1 MNMREIDDFIWSSK
15 FLSLHLA
22 DIMYIGTRTKG
33 DIKQLFNNITMK
45 RFFTNVKAVVATV
58 LMTAVVSSSMV
69 SCQYDDGPLWEEIN
83 NMKQEIADLRQQL
96 ENELNAIKDMVNGL
110 VTITDVKQQQDGSKQ
125 IILSDGTKIN
135 VYPKGDTVPTGLMTT
150 TVVDGVLCWAQFDGL
165 GNAQPIYVNGKVVP
179 VADATPMTQV
189 TDGIIEVSFDNGA
202 TWIQTGYTESVAD
215 SIIKDVKVIYSD
227 WRTDEDGNKVALY
240 CLITLADGTEV
251 KVGMQNG
258 RIILPYDSI
267 FAAYGETL
275 PFTLDAEDAAD
286 FLVTTPKGWECE
298 VNHNAKGGTMT
309 LYFVAPTLEAIES
322 GAAVSDGVVKFM
334 VTFNNG
340 SSAIASIKVSTNPAK
355 VYFSLKGVHVE
366 AGYGANFIICGLTTA
381 SGYDV
386 SKCVNYC
393 NTVIS
398 GGTSTNAHQLSFME
412 ETSAYIAFTTLRSST
427 MKVGDEYTFWYTVP
441 RTNEEGDLYVSETE
455 FFTENYTHS
464 SVNFQ
469 VNTASF
475 FDVDVKFTVKSSANY
490 MLGYAKADEFDA
502 EYIANYYTEHPDYLA
517 ATHQNMEYTG
527 SFVELFTNGAA
538 LEYGTEYVAY
548 FLAENSKHVYL
559 TENVISWNFSTK
571 DYTRDGTMEVNVV
584 GEPTVAYNYIE
595 MTLNTAEDPIMM
607 FYNAMPSYMASAY
620 PTDEYVIDMLLEEGT
635 KVKSN
640 EAVVAR
646 YAGVQPGT
654 KLTFFAV
661 AVDAQGK
668 IGKPFK
674 GEYTTK
680 EIAYNSIAL
689 TAELVDYKIDN
700 TLIRLNA
707 EGADHYAY
715 ILCKTSDAA
724 WKEKYGGTAKKAGE
738 YIIMN
743 MDASDVCKTTD
754 SRYTLVDGCIALSG
768 LDMDV
773 EYVAVIMAVDAEGV
787 CSEAASCYFKPI
799 ANIGNV
805 VYRTEAQWAETKP
818 TVSILAVE
826 DNPHLFM
833 SFSWSCL
840 PAPHT
845 KVYTAAI
852 FRSNLIN
859 EELGTN
865 IDTVEKLIAE
875 IMTCCDTG
883 GMSEQGKSFEWQES
897 GIYLREWVEWEDLD
911 GDNYL
916 EEVYHSEERDAPY
929 IFFPYG
935 SKDSTFI
942 YTTWVGEDG
951 NFCEPFAVDPMTGEE
966 VSLW

>member
-1 MNMREIDDFIWSSK
+1 MKKVF
-15 FLSLHLA
+15 
-22 DIMYIGTRTKG
+22 
-33 DIKQLFNNITMK
+33 FNLKSALVMLTAI
-45 RFFTNVKAVVATV
+45 AGVAIF
-58 LMTAVVSSSMV
+58 AQ
-69 SCQYDDGPLWEEIN
+69 SCQYDDEWIHDEFGNIR
-83 NMKQEIADLRQQL
+83 QEIADLREQL

-125 IILSDGTKIN
+125 IVLSDGTKIN
-135 VYPKGDTVPTGLMTT
+135 VYPKGDNVPVGLVTT

-179 VADATPMTQV
+179 VADATPKTQV
-189 TDGIIEVSFDNGA
+189 VDGVIEVSFDGGA
-202 TWIQTGYTESVAD
+202 TWVKTGYDASVAD
-215 SIIKDVKVIYSD
+215 SIIADVEVVYSD
-227 WRTDEDGNKVALY
+227 WRTDEDGNKLALY
-240 CLITLADGTEV
+240 CKVTLADGSV
-251 KVGMQNG
+251 IKVGMQNG
-258 RIILPYDSI
+258 RIILPYDSV

-275 PFTLDAEDAAD
+275 PFALDAEDAAD

-298 VNHNAKGGTMT
+298 VNHSPKNGTMILNFT
-309 LYFVAPTLEAIES
+309 APTLEAIDS
-322 GAAVSDGVVKFM
+322 GAAVNSGVVKLM

-340 SSAIASIKVSTNPAK
+340 ASAIASIKVSTNPAK
-355 VYFSLKGVHVE
+355 VYFTLEGVHVE
-366 AGYGANFIICGLTTA
+366 VGYGANYVLCGIIPA
-381 SGYDV
+381 SDYKMSSVLGWCN
-386 SKCVNYC
+386 STLEG
-393 NTVIS
+393 NTVS
-398 GGTSTNAHQLSFME
+398 YVQQLSFME
-412 ETSAYIAFTTLRSST
+412 DTSAYIKYTDMRT
-427 MKVGDEYTFWYTVP
+427 MKVGTEYIFWYTVP
-441 RTNEEGDLYVSETE
+441 RTNEDGDLYLTEAE

-464 SVNFQ
+464 SVKFQ
-469 VNTASF
+469 VVTPSF
-475 FDVDVKFTVKSSANY
+475 FDVNVKFTTQNSANY
-490 MLGYAKADEFDA
+490 MLGYAKASEFDA
-502 EYIANYYTEHPDYLA
+502 AYIAEYYTEHPDYLA
-517 ATHQNMEYTG
+517 ATHENMEYTG

-548 FLAENSKHVYL
+548 YIAENSKHVYL
-559 TENVISWNFSTK
+559 EDNVVAWTFSTS
-571 DYTRDGTMEVNVV
+571 DYTRDGSMEVSVI

-595 MTLNTAEDPIMM
+595 MTLNTAEPHIMM
-607 FYNAMPSYMASAY
+607 FYTAMPSYMASAY
-620 PTDEYVIDMLLEEGT
+620 PTDDYVIDMLLEEGT
-635 KVKSN
+635 MVKSN
-640 EAVVAR
+640 DDVVAR
-646 YAGVQPGT
+646 YSGVEPGT

-661 AVDAQGK
+661 AVDAEGK

-680 EIAYNSIAL
+680 QIVYNDLAL

-700 TLIRLNA
+700 TLIRLTC
-707 EGADHYAY
+707 EGAQSYAY
-715 ILCKTSDAA
+715 ILCKTSDSV

-743 MDASDVCKTTD
+743 MDASDVHKTTD
-754 SRYTLVDGCIALSG
+754 SRYELVDGCIALSG
-768 LDMDV
+768 LEMDV
-773 EYVAVIMAVDAEGV
+773 EYVVVVMAVDAEGL
-787 CSEAASCYFKPI
+787 CSAAASCYFKPI

-805 VYRTEAQWAETKP
+805 VYRTEAQWEESKP

-852 FRSNLIN
+852 FRSNLVN

-897 GIYLREWVEWEDLD
+897 GIYLREWIEWEDTD

-916 EEVYHSEERDAPY
+916 EEVYHCEERDAPY

-935 SKDSTFI
+935 SKDNTFI

>member
-1 MNMREIDDFIWSSK
+1 M
-15 FLSLHLA
+15 
-22 DIMYIGTRTKG
+22 
-33 DIKQLFNNITMK
+33 KQ
-45 RFFTNVKAVVATV
+45 FFKNAKAVVAT
-58 LMTAVVSSSMV
+58 LLTAAIVSSSMV
-69 SCQYDDGPLWEEIN
+69 SCQYDDKAIWEKFDEIE
-83 NMKQEIADLRQQL
+83 KQIADLRQQI
-96 ENELNAIKDMVNGL
+96 EDELNGIKDMVNGL

-135 VYPKGDTVPTGLMTT
+135 IYPKADEVPAGLVTT

-165 GNAQPIYVNGKVVP
+165 GNAQPIYVGGKVVP
-179 VADATPMTQV
+179 VAEVAPKTQV
-189 TDGIIEVSFDNGA
+189 TDGVIEVSFDNGA

-227 WRTDEDGNKVALY
+227 WRTDEDGNKLALY
-240 CLITLADGTEV
+240 CLVTLADGTEV

-258 RIILPYDSI
+258 RIILPYDAI

-275 PFTLDAEDAAD
+275 PFALDVEDAAD

-298 VNHNAKGGTMT
+298 VNHNVKAGTMT
-309 LYFVAPTLEAIES
+309 LYFAAPTLEAIES
-322 GAAVSDGVVKFM
+322 GAAVQEGVVKLM

-355 VYFSLKGVHVE
+355 IYYTLEGVHIE
-366 AGYGANFIICGLTTA
+366 AGYGANYILCGIIPATDFKMSTVMGWCNQTLAGTT
-381 SGYDV
+381 
-386 SKCVNYC
+386 VNY
-393 NTVIS
+393 VS
-398 GGTSTNAHQLSFME
+398 QVSFME
-412 ETSAYIAFTTLRSST
+412 ETSAYLEYKELRSQG
-427 MKVGDEYTFWYTVP
+427 MKVGTDYIFWYTVP
-441 RTNEEGDLYVSETE
+441 RTNEDGDLYITETE
-455 FFTENYTHS
+455 FFAENYTHS
-464 SVNFQ
+464 SVSFQ
-469 VNTASF
+469 MTNASF
-475 FDVDVKFTVKSSANY
+475 FDVEVKFTTKSSANF
-490 MLGYAKADEFDA
+490 MLGYAKAEEFDA
-502 EYIANYYTEHPDYLA
+502 AAIAEYYTEHPDYLA
-517 ATHQNMEYTG
+517 ATHENMEYTG

-548 FLAENSKHVYL
+548 YIAENSKHVYL
-559 TENVISWNFSTK
+559 TDNVISWAFSTQ
-571 DYTRDGTMEVNVV
+571 DYTRDGDMEVNII

-595 MTLNTAEDPIMM
+595 MTLNTAEDHIMM

-620 PTDEYVIDMLLEEGT
+620 PTDDYIIDMLLEEG
-635 KVKSN
+635 KQVKSN

-646 YAGVQPGT
+646 YSGVTPGT

-661 AVDAQGK
+661 AVDAEGK

-680 EIAYNSIAL
+680 EIAYNDLTL
-689 TAELVDYKIDN
+689 TAELLDYKIDN
-700 TLIRLNA
+700 TKIRLTC
-707 EGADHYAY
+707 EGAESYAY
-715 ILCKTSDAA
+715 IVCKTSDSI

-743 MDASDVCKTTD
+743 MDASDVYKTTD
-754 SRYTLVDGCIALSG
+754 SRYALVDGCIVLSG
-768 LDMDV
+768 LEMDV
-773 EYVAVIMAVDAEGV
+773 DYVAVIMAVDAEGV
-787 CSEAASCYFKPI
+787 CSEAQACYFKPI
-799 ANIGNV
+799 ANIGDV
-805 VYRTEAQWAETKP
+805 IYSSEAQWAETKP

-840 PAPHT
+840 PTPHT

-897 GIYLREWVEWEDLD
+897 GIYLREWIEWEDTD

-916 EEVYHSEERDAPY
+916 EEVYHCEERNAPY

-935 SKDSTFI
+935 SKDNTFI

>member
-1 MNMREIDDFIWSSK
+1 MKKVF
-15 FLSLHLA
+15 
-22 DIMYIGTRTKG
+22 
-33 DIKQLFNNITMK
+33 FNLKSALVMLTAI
-45 RFFTNVKAVVATV
+45 AGVAIF
-58 LMTAVVSSSMV
+58 AQ
-69 SCQYDDGPLWEEIN
+69 SCQYDDEWIHDEFGNIR
-83 NMKQEIADLRQQL
+83 QEIADLREQL

-125 IILSDGTKIN
+125 IVLSDGTKIN
-135 VYPKGDTVPTGLMTT
+135 VYPKGDNVPVGLVTT

-179 VADATPMTQV
+179 VADATPKTQV
-189 TDGIIEVSFDNGA
+189 VDGVIEVSFDGGA
-202 TWIQTGYTESVAD
+202 TWVKTGYDASVAD
-215 SIIKDVKVIYSD
+215 SIIADVEVVYSD
-227 WRTDEDGNKVALY
+227 WRTDEDGNKLALY
-240 CLITLADGTEV
+240 CKVTLADGSV
-251 KVGMQNG
+251 IKVGMQNG
-258 RIILPYDSI
+258 RIILPYDSV

-275 PFTLDAEDAAD
+275 PFALDAEDAAD

-298 VNHNAKGGTMT
+298 VNHSPKNGTMI
-309 LYFVAPTLEAIES
+309 LNFAAPTLEAIDS
-322 GAAVSDGVVKFM
+322 GAAVNSGVVKLM

-340 SSAIASIKVSTNPAK
+340 ASAIASIKVSTNPAK
-355 VYFSLKGVHVE
+355 VYFTLEGVHVE
-366 AGYGANFIICGLTTA
+366 VGYGANYVLCGIIPA
-381 SGYDV
+381 SDYKMSSVLGWCN
-386 SKCVNYC
+386 STLEG
-393 NTVIS
+393 NTVS
-398 GGTSTNAHQLSFME
+398 YVQQLSFME
-412 ETSAYIAFTTLRSST
+412 DTSAYIKYTDMRT
-427 MKVGDEYTFWYTVP
+427 MKVGTEYIFWYTVP
-441 RTNEEGDLYVSETE
+441 RTNEDGDLYLTEAE

-464 SVNFQ
+464 SVKFQ
-469 VNTASF
+469 VVTPSF
-475 FDVDVKFTVKSSANY
+475 FDVNVKFTTQNSANY
-490 MLGYAKADEFDA
+490 MLGYAKASEFDA
-502 EYIANYYTEHPDYLA
+502 AYIAEYYTEHPDYLA
-517 ATHQNMEYTG
+517 ATHENMEYTG

-548 FLAENSKHVYL
+548 YIAENSKHVYL
-559 TENVISWNFSTK
+559 EDNVVAWTFSTSN
-571 DYTRDGTMEVNVV
+571 YTRDGSMEVSVI

-595 MTLNTAEDPIMM
+595 MTLNTAEPHIMM
-607 FYNAMPSYMASAY
+607 FYTAMPSYMASAY
-620 PTDEYVIDMLLEEGT
+620 PTDDYVIDMLLEEGT
-635 KVKSN
+635 MVKSN
-640 EAVVAR
+640 DDVVAR
-646 YAGVQPGT
+646 YSGVEPGT

-661 AVDAQGK
+661 AVDAEGK

-680 EIAYNSIAL
+680 QIVYNDLAL

-700 TLIRLNA
+700 TLIRLTC
-707 EGADHYAY
+707 EGAQSYAY
-715 ILCKTSDAA
+715 ILCKTSDSV

-743 MDASDVCKTTD
+743 MDASDVHKTTD
-754 SRYTLVDGCIALSG
+754 SRYELVDGCIALSG
-768 LDMDV
+768 LEMDV
-773 EYVAVIMAVDAEGV
+773 EYVVVVMAVDAEGL
-787 CSEAASCYFKPI
+787 CSAAASCYFKPI

-805 VYRTEAQWAETKP
+805 VYRTEAQWEESKP

-852 FRSNLIN
+852 FRSNLVN

-897 GIYLREWVEWEDLD
+897 GIYLREWIEWEDTD

-916 EEVYHSEERDAPY
+916 EEVYHCEERDAPY

-935 SKDSTFI
+935 SKDNTFI

>member
-1 MNMREIDDFIWSSK
+1 MASCPLIEITTIF
-15 FLSLHLA
+15 
-22 DIMYIGTRTKG
+22 
-33 DIKQLFNNITMK
+33 NITLMRK
-45 RFFTNVKAVVATV
+45 V
-58 LMTAVVSSSMV
+58 LRNIKSTLVMLAAIAGVTILSV
-69 SCQYDDGPLWEEIN
+69 SCQYDDTAIWEKFDEIE
-83 NMKQEIADLRQQL
+83 KELADIRQQL
-96 ENELNAIKDMVNGL
+96 ETELNAIKDMVNGL
-110 VTITDVKQQQDGSKQ
+110 VTVTDVKQQQDGSKQ
-125 IILSDGTKIN
+125 IVLSDGTKIN
-135 VYPKGDTVPTGLMTT
+135 VYPKGDEVPAGLVTT
-150 TVVDGVLCWAQFDGL
+150 TVVDGVLVWAQFDGL

-179 VADATPMTQV
+179 VAEIAPMTQV
-189 TDGIIEVSFDNGA
+189 VDGVIEVSFDNGA

-215 SIIKDVKVIYSD
+215 SIIKDVRVVYSD
-227 WRTDEDGNKVALY
+227 WRTDEDGNKLALY
-240 CLITLADGTEV
+240 CLITLADGSEV

-275 PFTLDAEDAAD
+275 PFALDAEDAAD

-298 VNHNAKGGTMT
+298 VNHSAKNGTMT

-322 GAAVSDGVVKFM
+322 GAAVASGVVKLM

-355 VYFSLKGVHVE
+355 VYFTLDGVHIE
-366 AGYGANFIICGLTTA
+366 AGYGANYVLCGIIPAT
-381 SGYDV
+381 DF
-386 SKCVNYC
+386 KM
-393 NTVIS
+393 NTVMNWCTQTLA
-398 GGTSTNAHQLSFME
+398 GTTVSYVSQVSFME
-412 ETSAYIAFTTLRSST
+412 DTSVYLTYEELRSQG
-427 MKVGDEYTFWYTVP
+427 MKVGTDYIFWYTVP
-441 RTNEEGDLYVSETE
+441 RTNEDGDLYLTETE

-464 SVNFQ
+464 SVAFQ
-469 VNTASF
+469 MTNASF
-475 FDVDVKFTVKSSANY
+475 FDVDVKLTVKNSANY

-502 EYIANYYTEHPDYLA
+502 AYIAQYYTEHPDYLT
-517 ATHQNMEYTG
+517 ATRENMEYEG

-559 TENVISWNFSTK
+559 KDNVLSWRFSTQ
-571 DYTRDGTMEVNVV
+571 DYTRDGSMEVSVV

-595 MTLNTAEDPIMM
+595 MTLNTAEDHIMM
-607 FYNAMPSYMASAY
+607 FYTAMPSYMASAY
-620 PTDEYVIDMLLEEGT
+620 PTDDYVIDMLLEEGT

-661 AVDAQGK
+661 AVDAEGK

-680 EIAYNSIAL
+680 EIVYNDIEL

-707 EGADHYAY
+707 EGAESYAY
-715 ILCKTSDAA
+715 ILCKTSDSQ

-743 MDASDVCKTTD
+743 MSASDVYKTTD
-754 SRYTLVDGCIALSG
+754 SRYALVDGCIALSG
-768 LDMDV
+768 LEMDV
-773 EYVAVIMAVDAEGV
+773 EYVVVVMAVDAEGV
-787 CSEAASCYFKPI
+787 CSAAASCYFKPI

-805 VYRTEAQWAETKP
+805 VYRSEAQWEESKP

-845 KVYTAAI
+845 KIYTAAI
-852 FRSNLIN
+852 FRSNLVN

-897 GIYLREWVEWEDLD
+897 GIYLREWIEWEDID
-911 GDNYL
+911 GDNYI
-916 EEVYHSEERDAPY
+916 EEVYHCEERDAPY

-935 SKDSTFI
+935 SKDNTFI

-951 NFCEPFAVDPMTGEE
+951 NFCEPFAIDPMTGEE

>member
-1 MNMREIDDFIWSSK
+1 MASCPLIEITTIF
-15 FLSLHLA
+15 
-22 DIMYIGTRTKG
+22 
-33 DIKQLFNNITMK
+33 NITLMRK
-45 RFFTNVKAVVATV
+45 V
-58 LMTAVVSSSMV
+58 LRNIKSTLVMLAAIAGVTILSV
-69 SCQYDDGPLWEEIN
+69 SCQYDDTAIWEKFDEIE
-83 NMKQEIADLRQQL
+83 KELADIRQQL
-96 ENELNAIKDMVNGL
+96 ETELNAIKDMVNGL
-110 VTITDVKQQQDGSKQ
+110 VTVTDVKQQQDGSKQ
-125 IILSDGTKIN
+125 IVLSDGTKIN
-135 VYPKGDTVPTGLMTT
+135 VYPKGDEVPAGLVTT
-150 TVVDGVLCWAQFDGL
+150 TVVDGVLVWAQFDGL

-179 VADATPMTQV
+179 VAEIAPMTQV
-189 TDGIIEVSFDNGA
+189 VDGVIEVSFDNGA

-215 SIIKDVKVIYSD
+215 SIIKDVRVVYSD
-227 WRTDEDGNKVALY
+227 WRTDEDGNKLALY
-240 CLITLADGTEV
+240 CLITLADGSEV

-275 PFTLDAEDAAD
+275 PFALDAEDAAD

-298 VNHNAKGGTMT
+298 VNHSAKNGTMT

-322 GAAVSDGVVKFM
+322 GAAVASGVVKLM

-355 VYFSLKGVHVE
+355 VYFTLDGVHIE
-366 AGYGANFIICGLTTA
+366 AGYGANYVLCGIIPAT
-381 SGYDV
+381 DF
-386 SKCVNYC
+386 KM
-393 NTVIS
+393 NTVMNWCTQTLA
-398 GGTSTNAHQLSFME
+398 GTTVSYVSQVSFME
-412 ETSAYIAFTTLRSST
+412 DTSVYLTYEELRSQG
-427 MKVGDEYTFWYTVP
+427 MKVGTDYIFWYTVP
-441 RTNEEGDLYVSETE
+441 RTNEDGDLYLTETE

-464 SVNFQ
+464 SVAFQ
-469 VNTASF
+469 MTNASF
-475 FDVDVKFTVKSSANY
+475 FDVDVKLTVKNSANY

-502 EYIANYYTEHPDYLA
+502 AYIAQYYTEHPDYLT
-517 ATHQNMEYTG
+517 ATRENMEYEG

-559 TENVISWNFSTK
+559 KDNVLSWRFSTQ
-571 DYTRDGTMEVNVV
+571 DYTRDGSMEVSVI

-595 MTLNTAEDPIMM
+595 MTLNTAEDHIMM
-607 FYNAMPSYMASAY
+607 FYTAMPSYMASAY
-620 PTDEYVIDMLLEEGT
+620 PTDDYVIDMLLEEGT

-661 AVDAQGK
+661 AVDAEGK

-680 EIAYNSIAL
+680 EIVYNDIEL

-707 EGADHYAY
+707 EGAESYAY
-715 ILCKTSDAA
+715 ILCKTSDSQ

-743 MDASDVCKTTD
+743 MSASDVYKTTD
-754 SRYTLVDGCIALSG
+754 SRYALVDGCIALSG
-768 LDMDV
+768 LEMDV
-773 EYVAVIMAVDAEGV
+773 EYVVVVMAVDAEGV
-787 CSEAASCYFKPI
+787 CSAAASCYFKPI

-805 VYRTEAQWAETKP
+805 VYRSEAQWEESKP

-840 PAPHT
+840 LAPHT
-845 KVYTAAI
+845 KIYTAAI
-852 FRSNLIN
+852 FRSNLVN

-897 GIYLREWVEWEDLD
+897 GIYLREWIEWEDID
-911 GDNYL
+911 GDNYI
-916 EEVYHSEERDAPY
+916 EEVYHCEERDAPY

-935 SKDSTFI
+935 SKDNTFI

-951 NFCEPFAVDPMTGEE
+951 NFCEPFAIDPMTGEE
-966 VSLW
+966 VSLC

>member
-1 MNMREIDDFIWSSK
+1 M
-15 FLSLHLA
+15 
-22 DIMYIGTRTKG
+22 
-33 DIKQLFNNITMK
+33 KQ
-45 RFFTNVKAVVATV
+45 FFKNAKAVVAT
-58 LMTAVVSSSMV
+58 LLTAAIVSSSMV
-69 SCQYDDGPLWEEIN
+69 SCQYDDKAIWEKFDEIE
-83 NMKQEIADLRQQL
+83 KQIADLRQQI
-96 ENELNAIKDMVNGL
+96 EDELNGIKDMVNGL

-135 VYPKGDTVPTGLMTT
+135 VYPKADEVPAGLVTT

-165 GNAQPIYVNGKVVP
+165 GNAQPIYVGGKVVP
-179 VADATPMTQV
+179 VAEVAPKTQV
-189 TDGIIEVSFDNGA
+189 TDGVIEVSFDNGA

-227 WRTDEDGNKVALY
+227 WRTDEDGNKLALY
-240 CLITLADGTEV
+240 CLVTLADGTEV

-258 RIILPYDSI
+258 RIILPYDAI

-275 PFTLDAEDAAD
+275 PFALDVEDAAD

-298 VNHNAKGGTMT
+298 VNHNVKAGTMT
-309 LYFVAPTLEAIES
+309 LYFAAPTLEAIES
-322 GAAVSDGVVKFM
+322 GAAVQEGVVKLM

-355 VYFSLKGVHVE
+355 IYYTLEGVHIE
-366 AGYGANFIICGLTTA
+366 AGYGANYILCGIIPATDFKMSTVMGWCNQTLAGTT
-381 SGYDV
+381 
-386 SKCVNYC
+386 VNY
-393 NTVIS
+393 VS
-398 GGTSTNAHQLSFME
+398 QVSFME
-412 ETSAYIAFTTLRSST
+412 ETSAYLEYKELRSQG
-427 MKVGDEYTFWYTVP
+427 MKVGTDYIFWYTVP
-441 RTNEEGDLYVSETE
+441 RTNEDGDLYITETE
-455 FFTENYTHS
+455 FFAENYTHS
-464 SVNFQ
+464 SVSFQ
-469 VNTASF
+469 MTNASF
-475 FDVDVKFTVKSSANY
+475 FDVEVKFTTKSSANF
-490 MLGYAKADEFDA
+490 MLGYAKAEEFDA
-502 EYIANYYTEHPDYLA
+502 AAIAEYYTEHPDYLA
-517 ATHQNMEYTG
+517 ATHENMEYTG

-548 FLAENSKHVYL
+548 YIAENSKHVYL
-559 TENVISWNFSTK
+559 TDNVISWAFSTQ
-571 DYTRDGTMEVNVV
+571 DYTRDGDMEVNII

-595 MTLNTAEDPIMM
+595 MTLNTAEDHIMM

-620 PTDEYVIDMLLEEGT
+620 PTDDYIIDMLLEEG
-635 KVKSN
+635 KQVKSN

-646 YAGVQPGT
+646 YSGVTPGT

-661 AVDAQGK
+661 AVDAEGK

-680 EIAYNSIAL
+680 EIAYNDLTL
-689 TAELVDYKIDN
+689 TAELLDYKIDN
-700 TLIRLNA
+700 TKIRLTC
-707 EGADHYAY
+707 EGAESYAY
-715 ILCKTSDAA
+715 IVCKTSDSI

-743 MDASDVCKTTD
+743 MDASDVYKTTD
-754 SRYTLVDGCIALSG
+754 SRYALVDGCIVLSG
-768 LDMDV
+768 LEMDV
-773 EYVAVIMAVDAEGV
+773 DYVAVIMAVDAEGV
-787 CSEAASCYFKPI
+787 CSEAQACYFKPI
-799 ANIGNV
+799 ANIGDV
-805 VYRTEAQWAETKP
+805 IYSSEAQWAETKP

-897 GIYLREWVEWEDLD
+897 GIYLREWIEWEDTD

-916 EEVYHSEERDAPY
+916 EEVYHCEERNAPY

-935 SKDSTFI
+935 SKDNTFI

>member
-1 MNMREIDDFIWSSK
+1 
-15 FLSLHLA
+15 
-22 DIMYIGTRTKG
+22 
-33 DIKQLFNNITMK
+33 MK
-45 RFFTNVKAVVATV
+45 RFFKNAKAVVASV
-58 LMTAVVSSSMV
+58 LMTAVVSSSLV
-69 SCQYDDGPLWEEIN
+69 SCQYDDTPLWNEIN

-96 ENELNAIKDMVNGL
+96 EDELNAIKDMVNGL
-110 VTITDVKQQQDGSKQ
+110 VTITDVKAQQDGSKQ

-135 VYPKGDTVPTGLMTT
+135 VYPKADEVPAGLVTT
-150 TVVDGVLCWAQFDGL
+150 KVVDGVLCWAQFDGL
-165 GNAQPIYVNGKVVP
+165 GNAQPIYVDGKVVP
-179 VADATPMTQV
+179 VADATPKTQV
-189 TDGIIEVSFDNGA
+189 TDGVIEVSFDNGA

-215 SIIKDVKVIYSD
+215 SIIKDVKVVYSD
-227 WRTDEDGNKVALY
+227 WRTDENGNKLALY
-240 CLITLADGTEV
+240 CLVTLADGTEV

-275 PFTLDAEDAAD
+275 PFALDAEDAAD

-298 VNHNAKGGTMT
+298 VNHNVKGGTMT
-309 LYFVAPTLEAIES
+309 LYFAAPTLEAIES
-322 GAAVSDGVVKFM
+322 GAAVSNGVVKLM

-355 VYFSLKGVHVE
+355 IYYTLEGVHIE
-366 AGYGANFIICGLTTA
+366 AGYGANYILCGIIPATD
-381 SGYDV
+381 Y
-386 SKCVNYC
+386 KI
-393 NTVIS
+393 NTVMGWCDQVL
-398 GGTSTNAHQLSFME
+398 GGSTVSYVSQVSFME
-412 ETSAYIAFTTLRSST
+412 ETSAYLTYKELRSQG
-427 MKVGDEYTFWYTVP
+427 MKVGTEYIFWYTVP
-441 RTNEEGDLYVSETE
+441 RTNEDGDLYLTEAE

-464 SVNFQ
+464 SVSFQ
-469 VNTASF
+469 MTKASF
-475 FDVDVKFTVKSSANY
+475 FDVDVKFTAKSSANY
-490 MLGYAKADEFDA
+490 MLGYAKAEEFDA
-502 EYIANYYTEHPDYLA
+502 AYIAEYYTEHPDYLA
-517 ATHQNMEYTG
+517 ATHENMEYTG

-548 FLAENSKHVYL
+548 YIAENSKHVYL
-559 TENVISWNFSTK
+559 EDNVVSWNFSTE
-571 DYTRDGTMEVNVV
+571 DYTRGGEMEVSVV

-595 MTLNTAEDPIMM
+595 MTLNTAEEHIMM

-620 PTDEYVIDMLLEEGT
+620 PTDDYIIDMLLEEGT
-635 KVKSN
+635 MVKSN
-640 EAVVAR
+640 EAVAAR

-661 AVDAQGK
+661 AVDAEGK

-680 EIAYNSIAL
+680 EIAYNDIEL
-689 TAELVDYKIDN
+689 TTELVDYKIGN

-715 ILCKTSDAA
+715 IVCKTSDSV

-743 MDASDVCKTTD
+743 MDASDVYKTSD
-754 SRYTLVDGCIALSG
+754 SRYALVDGCIALSG
-768 LDMDV
+768 LEMDV
-773 EYVAVIMAVDAEGV
+773 EYVVIVMAVDAEGV
-787 CSEAASCYFKPI
+787 CSAAASCYFKPI

-805 VYRTEAQWAETKP
+805 VYRSEAQWAETQP

-845 KVYTAAI
+845 KIYTAAL

-859 EELGTN
+859 EEIGSN

-897 GIYLREWVEWEDLD
+897 GIYLREWIEWEDLD

-916 EEVYHSEERDAPY
+916 EEVYHCEERDAPY

-935 SKDSTFI
+935 SSDNTFI

-951 NFCEPFAVDPMTGEE
+951 NFCEPFAIDPMTGEE

>member
-1 MNMREIDDFIWSSK
+1 MKKVF
-15 FLSLHLA
+15 
-22 DIMYIGTRTKG
+22 
-33 DIKQLFNNITMK
+33 FNLKSALVMLTAI
-45 RFFTNVKAVVATV
+45 AGVAIF
-58 LMTAVVSSSMV
+58 AQ
-69 SCQYDDGPLWEEIN
+69 SCQYNDEWIHDEFGNIR
-83 NMKQEIADLRQQL
+83 QEIADLREQL

-135 VYPKGDTVPTGLMTT
+135 VYPKGDSVPAGLVTT
-150 TVVDGVLCWAQFDGL
+150 TVVDGVLVWAQFDGL
-165 GNAQPIYVNGKVVP
+165 GNPQPIYVGGKVVP
-179 VADATPMTQV
+179 VADATPKTQV
-189 TDGIIEVSFDNGA
+189 VDGAIEVSFDGGA
-202 TWIQTGYTESVAD
+202 TWIKTGYDESVAD
-215 SIIKDVKVIYSD
+215 SIIVDVEVVYSD
-227 WRTDEDGNKVALY
+227 WRTDEDGNKLALY
-240 CLITLADGTEV
+240 CKVTLADGSV
-251 KVGMQNG
+251 IKVGMQNG

-275 PFTLDAEDAAD
+275 PFALDVEDAAD
-286 FLVTTPKGWECE
+286 YLLTTPKGWECE
-298 VNHNAKGGTMT
+298 VNHSPKNGTMT
-309 LYFVAPTLEAIES
+309 LYFTAPTLEAIES
-322 GAAVSDGVVKFM
+322 GAAVDNGVVKLM

-340 SSAIASIKVSTNPAK
+340 ASAIASIKVSTNPAK
-355 VYFSLKGVHVE
+355 VYFTLDGVHVE
-366 AGYGANFIICGLTTA
+366 VGYGANYVLCGIVPA
-381 SGYDV
+381 SDFKMSTVMGWCNSTLGGSTV
-386 SKCVNYC
+386 SYVQ
-393 NTVIS
+393 
-398 GGTSTNAHQLSFME
+398 QLSFME
-412 ETSAYIAFTTLRSST
+412 NTSAYISYKDLRSQG
-427 MKVGDEYTFWYTVP
+427 MKVGTEYIFWYTVP
-441 RTNEEGDLYVSETE
+441 RTNEDGDLYITEAE

-464 SVNFQ
+464 SVSFK
-469 VNTASF
+469 VNTPSF
-475 FDVDVKFTVKSSANY
+475 FDVDVTFKTQNSANY

-502 EYIANYYTEHPDYLA
+502 AYLAEYYTEHPDYLA
-517 ATHQNMEYTG
+517 ATHENMDYTG

-548 FLAENSKHVYL
+548 YIAENSKHVYL
-559 TENVISWNFSTK
+559 EDNIVSWTFSTA
-571 DYTRDGTMEVNVV
+571 DYERGGAMEVSVI

-595 MTLNTAEDPIMM
+595 MTLNTAEPHIMM
-607 FYNAMPSYMASAY
+607 FYTAMPSYMASAY
-620 PTDEYVIDMLLEEGT
+620 PTDDYVIDMLLEEGT
-635 KVKSN
+635 KVKSD

-646 YAGVQPGT
+646 YSGVTPGT

-680 EIAYNSIAL
+680 EIVYNDIEL

-707 EGADHYAY
+707 TGADHYAY
-715 ILCKTSDAA
+715 ILCKTSDSV

-743 MDASDVCKTTD
+743 MSSSDVYKTTD
-754 SRYTLVDGCIALSG
+754 SRYALVDGCIALSG
-768 LDMDV
+768 LEMDV

-787 CSEAASCYFKPI
+787 CSAAASCYFKPI

-805 VYRTEAQWAETKP
+805 VYRSEAQWEASKP

-840 PAPHT
+840 PSPNT

-859 EELGTN
+859 DELGTN

-897 GIYLREWVEWEDLD
+897 GIYVREWVEWEDID

-951 NFCEPFAVDPMTGEE
+951 NFCEPFAIDPMTGEE

>member
-1 MNMREIDDFIWSSK
+1 MRKVLLNIKSAFVMLAAIAGVAISS
-15 FLSLHLA
+15 
-22 DIMYIGTRTKG
+22 
-33 DIKQLFNNITMK
+33 
-45 RFFTNVKAVVATV
+45 
-58 LMTAVVSSSMV
+58 V
-69 SCQYDDGPLWEEIN
+69 SCQYDDTKIWEEIN
-83 NMKQEIADLRQQL
+83 GIKKELADIREQL
-96 ENELNAIKDMVNGL
+96 EAELNAIKDMVNGL

-135 VYPKGDTVPTGLMTT
+135 VYPKADEVPAGLVTT
-150 TVVDGVLCWAQFDGL
+150 IVVDGVLCWAQFDGL
-165 GNAQPIYVNGKVVP
+165 GNAQPIYVGGKVVP
-179 VADATPMTQV
+179 VADAAPMTQV
-189 TDGIIEVSFDNGA
+189 VDGVIEVSFDGGN
-202 TWIQTGYTESVAD
+202 TWIQTGYSESAAD
-215 SIIKDVKVIYSD
+215 SIIVDIEVVYSD
-227 WRTDEDGNKVALY
+227 WRTDEDGNKLALY
-240 CLITLADGTEV
+240 CKVTLADGSII

-275 PFTLDAEDAAD
+275 PFALDVEDAAD

-298 VNHNAKGGTMT
+298 VNHSTKNGTMT
-309 LYFVAPTLEAIES
+309 LYFSAPTLEAIES
-322 GAAVSDGVVKFM
+322 GAAVDNGIVKLM

-340 SSAIASIKVSTNPAK
+340 ASSIASIKVSTNPAK
-355 VYFSLKGVHVE
+355 VYFTLDGVHVE
-366 AGYGANFIICGLTTA
+366 AGYGANYMICGLYPA
-381 SGYDV
+381 SSYTVDKVKGY
-386 SKCVNYC
+386 SE
-393 NTVIS
+393 TVLG
-398 GGTSTNAHQLSFME
+398 GGTSSYATQISFME
-412 ETSAYIAFTTLRSST
+412 ETSAYLALKDLRSNLV
-427 MKVGDEYTFWYTVP
+427 VGTEYYFWYTVP
-441 RTNEEGDLYVSETE
+441 RTNEEGDLYLTDAE
-455 FFTENYTHS
+455 FFTESYIHS
-464 SVNFQ
+464 SVKFE
-469 VNTASF
+469 VVSASF
-475 FDVDVKFTVKSSANY
+475 FDVEVKFTTKSSANY
-490 MLGYAKADEFDA
+490 MLGYAKASEFDA
-502 EYIANYYTEHPDYLA
+502 AYIAEYYTEHPDYLA
-517 ATHQNMEYTG
+517 ANHENMEYTG
-527 SFVELFTNGAA
+527 SFVDLFTNGAA

-548 FLAENSKHVYL
+548 YIADNSKHVYL
-559 TENVISWNFSTK
+559 EDNVVAWNFTTQ
-571 DYTRDGTMEVNVV
+571 DYTRDGQMEVSVI

-595 MTLNTAEDPIMM
+595 MTLNTAKPHIMM
-607 FYNAMPSYMASAY
+607 FYTAMPSYMASAY

-646 YAGVQPGT
+646 YSGVQPGT

-661 AVDAQGK
+661 AVDAEGK

-680 EIAYNSIAL
+680 EIVYNDIEL

-707 EGADHYAY
+707 EGAESYAY
-715 ILCKTSDAA
+715 ILCKTGDAQ

-743 MDASDVCKTTD
+743 MSASDVYKTTD
-754 SRYTLVDGCIALSG
+754 SRYALVDGCIALSG
-768 LDMDV
+768 LEMDV
-773 EYVAVIMAVDAEGV
+773 EYVVVVMAVDAEGV
-787 CSEAASCYFKPI
+787 CSAAASCYFKPI

-805 VYRTEAQWAETKP
+805 VYRSEAQWEASKP

-859 EELGTN
+859 EELKTN

-897 GIYLREWVEWEDLD
+897 GIYLREWVEWEDID

-951 NFCEPFAVDPMTGEE
+951 NFCEPFAIDPMTGEE

>member
-1 MNMREIDDFIWSSK
+1 
-15 FLSLHLA
+15 
-22 DIMYIGTRTKG
+22 
-33 DIKQLFNNITMK
+33 MK
-45 RFFTNVKAVVATV
+45 RFFMNVKAVVATM
-58 LMTAVVSSSMV
+58 LTAAIVSSSMV
-69 SCQYDDGPLWEEIN
+69 SCQYDDTAIWDKFDEIE
-83 NMKQEIADLRQQL
+83 KQIADLRQQL
-96 ENELNAIKDMVNGL
+96 EDELNGIKDMVNGL
-110 VTITDVKQQQDGSKQ
+110 VTITDVKQQNDGSKQ
-125 IILSDGTKIN
+125 ITLSDGTKIN
-135 VYPKGDTVPTGLMTT
+135 VYPKGDTVPTGLITT
-150 TVVDGVLCWAQFDGL
+150 DTVDGVLVWATYDGL
-165 GNAQPIYVNGKVVP
+165 GNRQPIYVGGKTVP
-179 VADATPMTQV
+179 VADATPKTQV
-189 TDGIIEVSFDNGA
+189 TDGVIEVSFDNGA

-215 SIIKDVKVIYSD
+215 SIIKDIKVVYSD
-227 WRTDEDGNKVALY
+227 WRTDADGNKLALY
-240 CLITLADGTEV
+240 CLVTLADGTEI

-258 RIILPYDSI
+258 RIILPYDTV

-286 FLVTTPKGWECE
+286 YLITTPKGWECE
-298 VNHNAKGGTMT
+298 VNHNVKNGTMT
-309 LYFVAPTLEAIES
+309 LYFAAPTLEDIEA
-322 GAAVSDGVVKFM
+322 GAAVSEGVVKLM
-334 VTFNNG
+334 VTFNGG

-355 VYFSLKGVHVE
+355 VYFTLQGVHIE
-366 AGYGANFIICGLTTA
+366 AGYGANYILCGIIPATDYKISTVMGWCNQTLNGTT
-381 SGYDV
+381 V
-386 SKCVNYC
+386 SYVSQ
-393 NTVIS
+393 V
-398 GGTSTNAHQLSFME
+398 SFME
-412 ETSAYIAFTTLRSST
+412 ETSAYLAYKKLRSQG
-427 MKVGDEYTFWYTVP
+427 MKVGTDYIFWYTVP
-441 RTNEEGDLYVSETE
+441 RTNEEGDLYITETE

-464 SVNFQ
+464 SVAFEMTN
-469 VNTASF
+469 ASF
-475 FDVDVKFTVKSSANY
+475 FDVDVKFTAKSSANY
-490 MLGYAKADEFDA
+490 MLGYAKAEEFDA
-502 EYIANYYTEHPDYLA
+502 AYLAAYYTEHPDYLA
-517 ATHQNMEYTG
+517 ATHENMEYTG

-538 LEYGTEYVAY
+538 LEYGTDYVAY
-548 FLAENSKHVYL
+548 FIAENSKHVYL
-559 TENVISWNFSTK
+559 EDNVISWNFSTK
-571 DYTRDGTMEVNVV
+571 EYTRDGDMEVNVV
-584 GEPTVAYNYIE
+584 GEPTIAYNYIE
-595 MTLNTAEDPIMM
+595 MTLDTEDEHIMM

-620 PTDEYVIDMLLEEGT
+620 PTDEYIVDMLLEEGT

-646 YAGVQPGT
+646 YAGVAPGT

-680 EIAYNSIAL
+680 SIVYNDIEL
-689 TAELVDYKIDN
+689 TTELVDYKIDN

-715 ILCKTSDAA
+715 IVCKTSDSV

-743 MDASDVCKTTD
+743 MEASDVYKTTD
-754 SRYTLVDGCIALSG
+754 SRYALVDGCIALSA
-768 LDMDV
+768 LEMDV
-773 EYVAVIMAVDAEGV
+773 EYVVVVMAVDAEGV
-787 CSEAASCYFKPI
+787 CSAAASCYFKPI

-805 VYRTEAQWAETKP
+805 VYRSEAQWEASKP
-818 TVSILAVE
+818 TVTILAVE
-826 DNPHLFM
+826 DTPHLFM

-859 EELGTN
+859 EELDTN

-883 GMSEQGKSFEWQES
+883 GMSEQGKSFDWQES
-897 GIYLREWVEWEDLD
+897 GIYVREWVEWEDID

-951 NFCEPFAVDPMTGEE
+951 NFCEPFAIDPMTGEE

>member
-1 MNMREIDDFIWSSK
+1 M
-15 FLSLHLA
+15 
-22 DIMYIGTRTKG
+22 
-33 DIKQLFNNITMK
+33 KQ
-45 RFFTNVKAVVATV
+45 FFKNAKAVVAT
-58 LMTAVVSSSMV
+58 LLTAAIVSSSMV
-69 SCQYDDGPLWEEIN
+69 SCQYDDKAIWEKFYEIE
-83 NMKQEIADLRQQL
+83 KQIADLRQQI
-96 ENELNAIKDMVNGL
+96 EDELNGIKDMVNGL

-135 VYPKGDTVPTGLMTT
+135 IYPKADEVPAGLVTT

-165 GNAQPIYVNGKVVP
+165 GNAQPIYVGGKVVP
-179 VADATPMTQV
+179 VAEVAPKTQV
-189 TDGIIEVSFDNGA
+189 VDGVIEVSFDNGA

-215 SIIKDVKVIYSD
+215 SIIKDVKVVYSD
-227 WRTDEDGNKVALY
+227 WRTDEDGNKLALY
-240 CLITLADGTEV
+240 CLVTLADGTEV

-258 RIILPYDSI
+258 RIILPYDAI

-275 PFTLDAEDAAD
+275 PFALDVEDAAD

-298 VNHNAKGGTMT
+298 VNHNVKAGTMT
-309 LYFVAPTLEAIES
+309 LYFAAPTLEAIES
-322 GAAVSDGVVKFM
+322 GAAVQEGVVKLM

-355 VYFSLKGVHVE
+355 IYYTLEGVHIE
-366 AGYGANFIICGLTTA
+366 AGYGANYILCGIIPATDFKMSTVMGWCNQVLGGTA
-381 SGYDV
+381 
-386 SKCVNYC
+386 VNY
-393 NTVIS
+393 VS
-398 GGTSTNAHQLSFME
+398 QVSFME
-412 ETSAYIAFTTLRSST
+412 ETSAYLTYKELRT
-427 MKVGDEYTFWYTVP
+427 QGMKVGTEYIFWYTVP
-441 RTNEEGDLYVSETE
+441 RTNEEGDLYITETE
-455 FFTENYTHS
+455 FFAENYTHS
-464 SVNFQ
+464 SVSFQ
-469 VNTASF
+469 MTKASF
-475 FDVDVKFTVKSSANY
+475 FDVEVKFTTKSSANF
-490 MLGYAKADEFDA
+490 MLGYAKAEEFDA
-502 EYIANYYTEHPDYLA
+502 AAIAEYYTEHPDYLA
-517 ATHQNMEYTG
+517 ATHENMEYTG

-548 FLAENSKHVYL
+548 YIAENSKHVYL
-559 TENVISWNFSTK
+559 TDNVISWAFSTQ
-571 DYTRDGTMEVNVV
+571 DYTRDGDMEVNVI

-595 MTLNTAEDPIMM
+595 MTLNTAEDHIMM

-620 PTDEYVIDMLLEEGT
+620 PTDDYIIDMLLEEG
-635 KVKSN
+635 KQVKSN

-646 YAGVQPGT
+646 YSGVTPGT

-661 AVDAQGK
+661 AVDAEGK

-680 EIAYNSIAL
+680 EIAYNKLTL
-689 TAELVDYKIDN
+689 TAELLDYKIDN
-700 TLIRLNA
+700 TKISLTC
-707 EGADHYAY
+707 EGAESYAY
-715 ILCKTSDAA
+715 IVCKTSDSI

-743 MDASDVCKTTD
+743 MDASDVYKTTD
-754 SRYTLVDGCIALSG
+754 SRYALVDGCIVLSG
-768 LDMDV
+768 LEMDV

-787 CSEAASCYFKPI
+787 CSEAQACYFKPI
-799 ANIGNV
+799 ANIGDV
-805 VYRTEAQWAETKP
+805 IYSSEAQWAETKP

-859 EELGTN
+859 DELGTN

-897 GIYLREWVEWEDLD
+897 GIYLREWIEWEDID

>member
-1 MNMREIDDFIWSSK
+1 M
-15 FLSLHLA
+15 
-22 DIMYIGTRTKG
+22 
-33 DIKQLFNNITMK
+33 KQ
-45 RFFTNVKAVVATV
+45 FFKNAKTVVATV
-58 LMTAVVSSSMV
+58 LTAAIVSSSMV
-69 SCQYDDGPLWEEIN
+69 SCQYDDKAIWEKFDEIE
-83 NMKQEIADLRQQL
+83 KQIADLRQQI
-96 ENELNAIKDMVNGL
+96 EDELNGIKDMVNGL

-135 VYPKGDTVPTGLMTT
+135 IYPKADEVPAGLVTT

-165 GNAQPIYVNGKVVP
+165 GNAQPIYVGGKVVP
-179 VADATPMTQV
+179 VAEVAPKTQV
-189 TDGIIEVSFDNGA
+189 TNGVIEVSFDNGA

-215 SIIKDVKVIYSD
+215 SIIKDVKVVYSD
-227 WRTDEDGNKVALY
+227 WRTDEDGNKLALY
-240 CLITLADGTEV
+240 CLVTLADGTEI

-275 PFTLDAEDAAD
+275 PFALDVEDAAD

-298 VNHNAKGGTMT
+298 VNHNVKTGTMT
-309 LYFVAPTLEAIES
+309 LYFAAPTLEAIES
-322 GAAVSDGVVKFM
+322 GAAVQEGVVKLM

-355 VYFSLKGVHVE
+355 VYFTLDGVHIE
-366 AGYGANFIICGLTTA
+366 AGYGANYILCGIIPA
-381 SGYDV
+381 SDY
-386 SKCVNYC
+386 KI
-393 NTVIS
+393 NTVM
-398 GGTSTNAHQLSFME
+398 GWCNQTLNGTTVSYVSQVSFME
-412 ETSAYIAFTTLRSST
+412 ETSTYLAYKELRSQG
-427 MKVGDEYTFWYTVP
+427 MKVGTDYIFWYTVP
-441 RTNEEGDLYVSETE
+441 RTNEEGDLYITESE

-464 SVNFQ
+464 SVSFQ
-469 VNTASF
+469 MTKASF
-475 FDVDVKFTVKSSANY
+475 FDVEVKFTTKSSANF
-490 MLGYAKADEFDA
+490 MLGYAKAEEFDA
-502 EYIANYYTEHPDYLA
+502 AAIAEYYTEHPDYLA
-517 ATHQNMEYTG
+517 ATHENMEYTG

-548 FLAENSKHVYL
+548 YIAENSKHVYL
-559 TENVISWNFSTK
+559 TDNVISWAFSTE
-571 DYTRDGTMEVNVV
+571 DYTRDGDMEVNVI

-595 MTLNTAEDPIMM
+595 MTLNTAEDHIMM

-620 PTDEYVIDMLLEEGT
+620 PTDDYIIDMLLEEGT
-635 KVKSN
+635 QVKSN

-646 YAGVQPGT
+646 YSGVTPGT

-661 AVDAQGK
+661 AVDAEGK

-680 EIAYNSIAL
+680 EIAYNDLTL
-689 TAELVDYKIDN
+689 TAEILDYKIDN
-700 TLIRLNA
+700 TKIRLTC
-707 EGADHYAY
+707 EGAESYAY
-715 ILCKTSDAA
+715 IVCKTSDSI

-743 MDASDVCKTTD
+743 MDATDVYKTTD
-754 SRYTLVDGCIALSG
+754 SRYALVDGCIVLSG
-768 LDMDV
+768 LEMDV
-773 EYVAVIMAVDAEGV
+773 DYVAIIMAVDAEGV
-787 CSEAASCYFKPI
+787 CSEAQACYFKPI
-799 ANIGNV
+799 ANIGDV
-805 VYRTEAQWAETKP
+805 IYSSEAQWAETKP

-897 GIYLREWVEWEDLD
+897 GIYLREWIEWEDTD

-935 SKDSTFI
+935 SKDNTFI

>member
-1 MNMREIDDFIWSSK
+1 
-15 FLSLHLA
+15 
-22 DIMYIGTRTKG
+22 
-33 DIKQLFNNITMK
+33 MK
-45 RFFTNVKAVVATV
+45 RLFKNLKSVVAVMATTV
-58 LMTAVVSSSMV
+58 AVALSSV
-69 SCQYDDGPLWEEIN
+69 SCQYDDTAVWEEIN
-83 NMKQEIADLRQQL
+83 DIKQELADLRQQV
-96 ENELNAIKDMVNGL
+96 ETELNAIKDMVNGL
-110 VTITDVKQQQDGSKQ
+110 VTVTDVKQQQDGSKQ

-135 VYPKGDTVPTGLMTT
+135 VYPKADEVPAGLVTT
-150 TVVDGVLCWAQFDGL
+150 TVVDGVLCWATYDGL
-165 GNAQPIYVNGKVVP
+165 GNAQPIYADGKVIP
-179 VADATPMTQV
+179 VADSAPKTQIV
-189 TDGIIEVSFDNGA
+189 DGVIEVSFDNGA

-215 SIIKDVKVIYSD
+215 SIIKDVKVVYSD
-227 WRTDEDGNKVALY
+227 WRTDEDGNKLALY
-240 CLITLADGTEV
+240 CVVTLADGSQV

-267 FAAYGETL
+267 FAAYGEIL
-275 PFTLDAEDAAD
+275 PFALDAEDAAD

-298 VNHNAKGGTMT
+298 VNHSAKNGTMT
-309 LYFVAPTLEAIES
+309 LYFSAPTLEAIES
-322 GAAVSDGVVKFM
+322 GAAVSTGVVKLM

-340 SSAIASIKVSTNPAK
+340 ASAIASIQVSTNPAK
-355 VYFSLKGVHVE
+355 VYFTMEGVHVE
-366 AGYGANFIICGLTTA
+366 AGYGANYMVCGLYPA
-381 SGYDV
+381 A
-386 SKCVNYC
+386 NYS
-393 NTVIS
+393 IS
-398 GGTSTNAHQLSFME
+398 NVKTYAQNIIDGKTSSFATQISFME
-412 ETSAYIAFTTLRSST
+412 ETSAYLALKDLRSNLV
-427 MKVGDEYTFWYTVP
+427 VGTEYYFWYTVP
-441 RTNEEGDLYVSETE
+441 RTNEEGDLYLTDAE
-455 FFTENYTHS
+455 FFTESYTHS
-464 SVNFQ
+464 SVKFE
-469 VNTASF
+469 VVTPSF
-475 FDVDVKFTVKSSANY
+475 FDVEVKFTTKSSANY
-490 MLGYAKADEFDA
+490 MLGYAKAEEFDA
-502 EYIANYYTEHPDYLA
+502 AYIAEYYTEHPDYLA
-517 ATHQNMEYTG
+517 ANHENMEYTG

-548 FLAENSKHVYL
+548 YIAENSKHVYL
-559 TENVISWNFSTK
+559 EDNVVFWNFSTQ
-571 DYTRDGTMEVNVV
+571 DYTRDGQMEVNVI

-595 MTLNTAEDPIMM
+595 MTLNTTEDHIMM

-620 PTDEYVIDMLLEEGT
+620 PTDDYVIDMLLEEGT

-646 YAGVQPGT
+646 YAGVEPGT

-661 AVDAQGK
+661 AVDAEGK

-680 EIAYNSIAL
+680 EIVYNDLAL
-689 TAELVDYKIDN
+689 TTELVDYKIDN
-700 TLIRLNA
+700 TLIRLTC
-707 EGADHYAY
+707 EGAESYAY
-715 ILCKTSDAA
+715 ILCKSSDAI
-724 WKEKYGGTAKKAGE
+724 WKDKYGGTAKKAGE

-743 MDASDVCKTTD
+743 MSASDVYKTTD
-754 SRYTLVDGCIALSG
+754 SRYALVDGCIALSG
-768 LDMDV
+768 LEMDM

-787 CSEAASCYFKPI
+787 CSAAASCYFKPI

-805 VYRTEAQWAETKP
+805 VYRGEAQWKESKP
-818 TVSILAVE
+818 TVTILMVE

-845 KVYTAAI
+845 KIYTAAI

-865 IDTVEKLIAE
+865 IDTTEKLIAE

-897 GIYLREWVEWEDLD
+897 GIYLREWIEWEDID
-911 GDNYL
+911 GDNYI

-935 SKDSTFI
+935 SKDNTFI

>member
-1 MNMREIDDFIWSSK
+1 MKKVF
-15 FLSLHLA
+15 
-22 DIMYIGTRTKG
+22 
-33 DIKQLFNNITMK
+33 FNLKSALVMLTAI
-45 RFFTNVKAVVATV
+45 AGVAIF
-58 LMTAVVSSSMV
+58 AQ
-69 SCQYDDGPLWEEIN
+69 SCQYDDEWIHDEFGNIR
-83 NMKQEIADLRQQL
+83 QEIADLREQL

-125 IILSDGTKIN
+125 IVLSDGTKIN
-135 VYPKGDTVPTGLMTT
+135 VYPKGDNVPVGLVTT

-179 VADATPMTQV
+179 VADATPKTQV
-189 TDGIIEVSFDNGA
+189 VDGVIEVSFDGGA
-202 TWIQTGYTESVAD
+202 TWVKTGYDASVAD
-215 SIIKDVKVIYSD
+215 SIIADVEVVYSD
-227 WRTDEDGNKVALY
+227 WRTDEDGNKLALY
-240 CLITLADGTEV
+240 CKVTLADGSV
-251 KVGMQNG
+251 IKVGMQNG
-258 RIILPYDSI
+258 RIILPYDSV

-275 PFTLDAEDAAD
+275 PFALDAEDAAD

-298 VNHNAKGGTMT
+298 VNHSPKNGTMILNFT
-309 LYFVAPTLEAIES
+309 APTLEAIDS
-322 GAAVSDGVVKFM
+322 GAAVNSGVVKLM

-340 SSAIASIKVSTNPAK
+340 ASAIASIKVSTNPAK
-355 VYFSLKGVHVE
+355 VYFTLEGVHVE
-366 AGYGANFIICGLTTA
+366 VGYGANYVLCGIIPA
-381 SGYDV
+381 SDYKMSSVLGWCN
-386 SKCVNYC
+386 STLEG
-393 NTVIS
+393 NTVS
-398 GGTSTNAHQLSFME
+398 YVQQLSFME
-412 ETSAYIAFTTLRSST
+412 DTSAYIKYTDMRT
-427 MKVGDEYTFWYTVP
+427 MKVGTEYIFWYTVP
-441 RTNEEGDLYVSETE
+441 RTNEDGDLYLTEAE

-464 SVNFQ
+464 SVKFQ
-469 VNTASF
+469 VVTPSF
-475 FDVDVKFTVKSSANY
+475 FDVDVKFSTQNSANY
-490 MLGYAKADEFDA
+490 MLGYAKASEFDA
-502 EYIANYYTEHPDYLA
+502 AYIAEYYTEHPDYLA
-517 ATHQNMEYTG
+517 ATHENMEYTG

-548 FLAENSKHVYL
+548 YIAENSKHVYL
-559 TENVISWNFSTK
+559 EDNVVAWTFSTS
-571 DYTRDGTMEVNVV
+571 DYTRDGSMEVSVI

-595 MTLNTAEDPIMM
+595 MTLNTAEPHIMM
-607 FYNAMPSYMASAY
+607 FYTAMPSYMASAY
-620 PTDEYVIDMLLEEGT
+620 PTDDYVIDMLLEEGT
-635 KVKSN
+635 MVKSN
-640 EAVVAR
+640 DDVVAR
-646 YAGVQPGT
+646 YSGVEPGT

-661 AVDAQGK
+661 AVDAEGK

-680 EIAYNSIAL
+680 QIVYNDLAL

-700 TLIRLNA
+700 TLIRLTC
-707 EGADHYAY
+707 EGAQSYAY
-715 ILCKTSDAA
+715 ILCKTSDSV

-743 MDASDVCKTTD
+743 MDASDVHKTTD
-754 SRYTLVDGCIALSG
+754 SRYELVDGCIALSG
-768 LDMDV
+768 LEMDV
-773 EYVAVIMAVDAEGV
+773 EYVVVVMAVDAEGL
-787 CSEAASCYFKPI
+787 CSAAASCYFKPI

-805 VYRTEAQWAETKP
+805 VYRTEAQWEESKP

-840 PAPHT
+840 PSPHT

-852 FRSNLIN
+852 FRSNLVN

-897 GIYLREWVEWEDLD
+897 GIYLREWIEWEDTD

-916 EEVYHSEERDAPY
+916 EEVYHCEERDAPY

-935 SKDSTFI
+935 SKDNTFI

>member
-1 MNMREIDDFIWSSK
+1 
-15 FLSLHLA
+15 
-22 DIMYIGTRTKG
+22 
-33 DIKQLFNNITMK
+33 MK
-45 RFFTNVKAVVATV
+45 KVFSNLKSALVMLTAIAGVAIF
-58 LMTAVVSSSMV
+58 AQ
-69 SCQYDDGPLWEEIN
+69 SCQYDDEWIHDEFGNIR
-83 NMKQEIADLRQQL
+83 QEIADLREQL

-125 IILSDGTKIN
+125 IVLSDGTKIN
-135 VYPKGDTVPTGLMTT
+135 VYPKGDNVPVGLVTT

-179 VADATPMTQV
+179 VADATPKTQV
-189 TDGIIEVSFDNGA
+189 VDGVIEVSFDGGA
-202 TWIQTGYTESVAD
+202 TWVKTGYDASVAD
-215 SIIKDVKVIYSD
+215 SIIADVEVVYSD
-227 WRTDEDGNKVALY
+227 WRTDEDGNKLALY
-240 CLITLADGTEV
+240 CKVTLADGSV
-251 KVGMQNG
+251 IKVGMQNG
-258 RIILPYDSI
+258 RIILPYDSV

-275 PFTLDAEDAAD
+275 PFALDAEDAAD

-298 VNHNAKGGTMT
+298 VNHSPKNGTMILNFT
-309 LYFVAPTLEAIES
+309 APTLEAIDS
-322 GAAVSDGVVKFM
+322 GAAVNSGVVKLM

-340 SSAIASIKVSTNPAK
+340 ASAIASIKVSTNPAK
-355 VYFSLKGVHVE
+355 VYFTLDGVHVE
-366 AGYGANFIICGLTTA
+366 VGYGANYVLCGIIPA
-381 SGYDV
+381 SDYKMSSVLGWCN
-386 SKCVNYC
+386 STLEG
-393 NTVIS
+393 NTVS
-398 GGTSTNAHQLSFME
+398 YVQQLSFME
-412 ETSAYIAFTTLRSST
+412 DTSAYIAYKDMRT
-427 MKVGDEYTFWYTVP
+427 MKVGTEYIFWYTVP
-441 RTNEEGDLYVSETE
+441 RTNEDGDLYLTEAE

-464 SVNFQ
+464 SVKFQ
-469 VNTASF
+469 VVTPSF
-475 FDVDVKFTVKSSANY
+475 FDVDVKFSTQNSANY
-490 MLGYAKADEFDA
+490 MLGYAKASEFDA
-502 EYIANYYTEHPDYLA
+502 AYIAEYYTEHPDYLA
-517 ATHQNMEYTG
+517 ATHENMEYTG

-548 FLAENSKHVYL
+548 YIAENSKHVYL
-559 TENVISWNFSTK
+559 EDNVVAWTFSTS
-571 DYTRDGTMEVNVV
+571 DYTRDGSMEVSVI

-595 MTLNTAEDPIMM
+595 MTLNTVEPHIMM
-607 FYNAMPSYMASAY
+607 FYTAMPSYMASAY

-635 KVKSN
+635 MVKSN
-640 EAVVAR
+640 DDVVAR
-646 YAGVQPGT
+646 YSGVEPGT

-661 AVDAQGK
+661 AVDAEGK

-680 EIAYNSIAL
+680 QIVYNDLEL

-700 TLIRLNA
+700 TLIRLTC
-707 EGADHYAY
+707 EGAQSYAY
-715 ILCKTSDAA
+715 ILCKTSDSV

-743 MDASDVCKTTD
+743 MDATDVHKTTD
-754 SRYTLVDGCIALSG
+754 SRYELVDGCIALSG

-787 CSEAASCYFKPI
+787 TSAAASCYFKPI

-805 VYRTEAQWAETKP
+805 VYRTEAQWEESKP

-840 PAPHT
+840 PSPHT

>member
-1 MNMREIDDFIWSSK
+1 MKKVF
-15 FLSLHLA
+15 
-22 DIMYIGTRTKG
+22 
-33 DIKQLFNNITMK
+33 FNLKSALVMLTAI
-45 RFFTNVKAVVATV
+45 AGVAIF
-58 LMTAVVSSSMV
+58 AQ
-69 SCQYDDGPLWEEIN
+69 SCQYDDEWIHDEFGNIR
-83 NMKQEIADLRQQL
+83 QEIADLREQL

-125 IILSDGTKIN
+125 IVLSDGTKIN
-135 VYPKGDTVPTGLMTT
+135 VYPKGDNVPVGLVTT

-179 VADATPMTQV
+179 VADATPKTQV
-189 TDGIIEVSFDNGA
+189 VDGVIEVSFDGGA
-202 TWIQTGYTESVAD
+202 TWVKTGYDASVAD
-215 SIIKDVKVIYSD
+215 SIIADVEVVYSD
-227 WRTDEDGNKVALY
+227 WRTDEDGNKLALY
-240 CLITLADGTEV
+240 CKVTLADGSV
-251 KVGMQNG
+251 IKVGMQNG
-258 RIILPYDSI
+258 RIILPYDSV

-275 PFTLDAEDAAD
+275 PFALDAEDAAD

-298 VNHNAKGGTMT
+298 VNHSPKNGTMI
-309 LYFVAPTLEAIES
+309 LNFAAPTLEAIDS
-322 GAAVSDGVVKFM
+322 GAAVNSGVVKLM

-340 SSAIASIKVSTNPAK
+340 ASAIASIKVSTNPAK
-355 VYFSLKGVHVE
+355 VYFTLEGVHVE
-366 AGYGANFIICGLTTA
+366 VGYGANYVLCGIIPA
-381 SGYDV
+381 SDYKMSSVLGWCN
-386 SKCVNYC
+386 STLEG
-393 NTVIS
+393 NTVS
-398 GGTSTNAHQLSFME
+398 YVQQLSFME
-412 ETSAYIAFTTLRSST
+412 DTSAYIAYKDMRT
-427 MKVGDEYTFWYTVP
+427 MKVGTEYIFWYTVP
-441 RTNEEGDLYVSETE
+441 RTNEDGDLYLTEAE

-464 SVNFQ
+464 SVKFQ
-469 VNTASF
+469 VVTPSF
-475 FDVDVKFTVKSSANY
+475 FDVDVKFTTQNSANY
-490 MLGYAKADEFDA
+490 MLGYAKASEFDA
-502 EYIANYYTEHPDYLA
+502 AYIAEYYTEHPDYLA
-517 ATHQNMEYTG
+517 ATHENMEYTG

-548 FLAENSKHVYL
+548 YIAENSKHVYL
-559 TENVISWNFSTK
+559 EDNVVSWTFSTS
-571 DYTRDGTMEVNVV
+571 DYTRDGSMEVSVI

-595 MTLNTAEDPIMM
+595 MTLNTADPHIMM
-607 FYNAMPSYMASAY
+607 FYTAMPSYMASAY
-620 PTDEYVIDMLLEEGT
+620 PTDDYVIDMLLEEGT
-635 KVKSN
+635 MVKSN
-640 EAVVAR
+640 DDVVAR
-646 YAGVQPGT
+646 YSGVEPGT

-661 AVDAQGK
+661 AVDAEGK

-680 EIAYNSIAL
+680 QIVYNDLAL

-700 TLIRLNA
+700 TLIRLTC
-707 EGADHYAY
+707 EGAQSYAY
-715 ILCKTSDAA
+715 ILCKTSDSV

-743 MDASDVCKTTD
+743 MDASDVHKTTD
-754 SRYTLVDGCIALSG
+754 SRYELVDGCIALSG

-787 CSEAASCYFKPI
+787 TSAAASCYFKPI

-805 VYRTEAQWAETKP
+805 VYRTEAQWEESKP

-840 PAPHT
+840 PSPHT

-852 FRSNLIN
+852 FRSNLVN

-897 GIYLREWVEWEDLD
+897 GIYLREWIEWEDTD

-916 EEVYHSEERDAPY
+916 EEVYHCEERDAPY

-935 SKDSTFI
+935 SKDNTFI

>member
-1 MNMREIDDFIWSSK
+1 M
-15 FLSLHLA
+15 
-22 DIMYIGTRTKG
+22 
-33 DIKQLFNNITMK
+33 KQ
-45 RFFTNVKAVVATV
+45 FFKNAKAVVAT
-58 LMTAVVSSSMV
+58 LLTAAIVSSSMV
-69 SCQYDDGPLWEEIN
+69 SCQYDDKAIWEKFDEIE
-83 NMKQEIADLRQQL
+83 KQIADLRQQI
-96 ENELNAIKDMVNGL
+96 EDELNGIKDMVNGL

-135 VYPKGDTVPTGLMTT
+135 IYPKADEVPAGLVTT

-165 GNAQPIYVNGKVVP
+165 GNAQPIYVGGKVVP
-179 VADATPMTQV
+179 VAEVAPKTQV
-189 TDGIIEVSFDNGA
+189 TDGVIEVSFDNGA

-215 SIIKDVKVIYSD
+215 SIIKDVKVVYSD
-227 WRTDEDGNKVALY
+227 WRTDEDGNKLALY
-240 CLITLADGTEV
+240 CLVTLADGTEV

-258 RIILPYDSI
+258 RIILPYDAI

-275 PFTLDAEDAAD
+275 PFALDVEDAAD

-298 VNHNAKGGTMT
+298 VNHNVKAGTMT
-309 LYFVAPTLEAIES
+309 LYFAAPTLEAIES
-322 GAAVSDGVVKFM
+322 GAAVQEGVVKLM

-355 VYFSLKGVHVE
+355 IYYTLEGVHIE
-366 AGYGANFIICGLTTA
+366 AGYGANYILCGIIPATDFKMSTVMGWCNQTLAGTT
-381 SGYDV
+381 
-386 SKCVNYC
+386 VNY
-393 NTVIS
+393 VS
-398 GGTSTNAHQLSFME
+398 QVSFME
-412 ETSAYIAFTTLRSST
+412 ETSAYLEYKELRSQG
-427 MKVGDEYTFWYTVP
+427 MKVGTDYIFWYTVP
-441 RTNEEGDLYVSETE
+441 RTNEDGDLYITETE
-455 FFTENYTHS
+455 FFAENYTHS
-464 SVNFQ
+464 SVSFQ
-469 VNTASF
+469 MTKASF
-475 FDVDVKFTVKSSANY
+475 FDVEVKFTTKSSANF
-490 MLGYAKADEFDA
+490 MLGYAKAEEFDA
-502 EYIANYYTEHPDYLA
+502 AAIAEYYTEHPDYLA
-517 ATHQNMEYTG
+517 ATHENMEYTG

-548 FLAENSKHVYL
+548 YIAENSKHVYL
-559 TENVISWNFSTK
+559 IDNVISWAFSTE
-571 DYTRDGTMEVNVV
+571 DYTRDGDMEVNVI

-595 MTLNTAEDPIMM
+595 MTLNTAEDHIMM

-620 PTDEYVIDMLLEEGT
+620 PTDDYIIDMLLDEGT
-635 KVKSN
+635 QVKSN

-646 YAGVQPGT
+646 YSGVTPGT

-661 AVDAQGK
+661 AVDAEGK

-680 EIAYNSIAL
+680 EIAYNELTL
-689 TAELVDYKIDN
+689 TAEILDYKIDN
-700 TLIRLNA
+700 TKIRLTC
-707 EGADHYAY
+707 EGAESYAY
-715 ILCKTSDAA
+715 IVCKTSDSI

-743 MDASDVCKTTD
+743 MDASDVYKTTD
-754 SRYTLVDGCIALSG
+754 SRYALVDGCIVLSG
-768 LDMDV
+768 LEMDV
-773 EYVAVIMAVDAEGV
+773 DYVAIIMAVDAEGV
-787 CSEAASCYFKPI
+787 CSEAQACYFKPI
-799 ANIGNV
+799 ANIGDV
-805 VYRTEAQWAETKP
+805 IYSSEAQWAETKP

-852 FRSNLIN
+852 FRSNLVN

-897 GIYLREWVEWEDLD
+897 GIYLREWIEWEDTD

>member
-1 MNMREIDDFIWSSK
+1 MKKVF
-15 FLSLHLA
+15 
-22 DIMYIGTRTKG
+22 
-33 DIKQLFNNITMK
+33 FNLKSALVMLTAI
-45 RFFTNVKAVVATV
+45 AGVAIF
-58 LMTAVVSSSMV
+58 AQ
-69 SCQYDDGPLWEEIN
+69 SCQYDDEWIHDEFGNIR
-83 NMKQEIADLRQQL
+83 QEIADLREQL

-125 IILSDGTKIN
+125 IVLSDGTKIN
-135 VYPKGDTVPTGLMTT
+135 VYPKGDNVPVGLVTT

-179 VADATPMTQV
+179 VADATPKTQV
-189 TDGIIEVSFDNGA
+189 VDGVIEVSFDGGA
-202 TWIQTGYTESVAD
+202 TWVKTGYDASVAD
-215 SIIKDVKVIYSD
+215 SIIADVEVVYSD
-227 WRTDEDGNKVALY
+227 WRTDEDGNKLALY
-240 CLITLADGTEV
+240 CKVTLADGSV
-251 KVGMQNG
+251 IKVGMQNG
-258 RIILPYDSI
+258 RIILPYDSV

-275 PFTLDAEDAAD
+275 PFALDAEDAAD

-298 VNHNAKGGTMT
+298 VNHSPKNGTMILNFT
-309 LYFVAPTLEAIES
+309 APTLEAIDS
-322 GAAVSDGVVKFM
+322 GAAVNSGVVKLM

-340 SSAIASIKVSTNPAK
+340 ASAIASIKVSTNPAK
-355 VYFSLKGVHVE
+355 VYFTLEGVHVE
-366 AGYGANFIICGLTTA
+366 VGYGANYVLCGIIPA
-381 SGYDV
+381 SDYKMSSVLGWCN
-386 SKCVNYC
+386 STLEG
-393 NTVIS
+393 NTVS
-398 GGTSTNAHQLSFME
+398 YVQQLSFME
-412 ETSAYIAFTTLRSST
+412 DTSAYIKYTDMRT
-427 MKVGDEYTFWYTVP
+427 MKVGTEYIFWYTVP
-441 RTNEEGDLYVSETE
+441 RTNEDGDLYLTEAE

-464 SVNFQ
+464 SVKFQ
-469 VNTASF
+469 VVTPSF
-475 FDVDVKFTVKSSANY
+475 FDVDVKFTTQNSANY
-490 MLGYAKADEFDA
+490 MLGYAKASEFDA
-502 EYIANYYTEHPDYLA
+502 AYIAEYYTEHPDYLA
-517 ATHQNMEYTG
+517 ATHENMEYTG

-548 FLAENSKHVYL
+548 YIAENSKHVYL
-559 TENVISWNFSTK
+559 EDNVVAWTFSTSN
-571 DYTRDGTMEVNVV
+571 YTRDGSMEVSVI

-595 MTLNTAEDPIMM
+595 MTLNTAEPHIMM
-607 FYNAMPSYMASAY
+607 FYTAMPSYMASAY
-620 PTDEYVIDMLLEEGT
+620 PTDDYVIDMLLEEGT
-635 KVKSN
+635 MVKSN
-640 EAVVAR
+640 DDVVAR
-646 YAGVQPGT
+646 YSGVEPGT

-661 AVDAQGK
+661 AVDAEGK

-680 EIAYNSIAL
+680 QIVYNDLAL

-700 TLIRLNA
+700 TLIRLTC
-707 EGADHYAY
+707 EGAQSYAY
-715 ILCKTSDAA
+715 ILCKTSDSV

-743 MDASDVCKTTD
+743 MDASDVHKTTD
-754 SRYTLVDGCIALSG
+754 SRYELVDGCIALSG
-768 LDMDV
+768 LEMDV
-773 EYVAVIMAVDAEGV
+773 EYVVVVMAVDAEGL
-787 CSEAASCYFKPI
+787 CSAAASCYFKPI

-805 VYRTEAQWAETKP
+805 VYRTEAQWEESKP

-852 FRSNLIN
+852 FRSNLVN

-897 GIYLREWVEWEDLD
+897 GIYLREWIEWEDTD

-916 EEVYHSEERDAPY
+916 EEVYHCEERDAPY

-935 SKDSTFI
+935 SKDNTFI

>member
-1 MNMREIDDFIWSSK
+1 MKKVF
-15 FLSLHLA
+15 
-22 DIMYIGTRTKG
+22 
-33 DIKQLFNNITMK
+33 FNLKSALVMLTAI
-45 RFFTNVKAVVATV
+45 AGVAIF
-58 LMTAVVSSSMV
+58 AQ
-69 SCQYDDGPLWEEIN
+69 SCQYDDEWIHDEFGNIR
-83 NMKQEIADLRQQL
+83 QEIADLREQL

-125 IILSDGTKIN
+125 IVLSDGTKIN
-135 VYPKGDTVPTGLMTT
+135 VYPKGDNVPVGLVTT

-179 VADATPMTQV
+179 VADATPKTQV
-189 TDGIIEVSFDNGA
+189 VDGVIEVSFDGGA
-202 TWIQTGYTESVAD
+202 TWVKTGYDASVAD
-215 SIIKDVKVIYSD
+215 SIIADVEVVYSD
-227 WRTDEDGNKVALY
+227 WRTDEDGNKLALY
-240 CLITLADGTEV
+240 CKVTLADGSV
-251 KVGMQNG
+251 IKVGMQNG
-258 RIILPYDSI
+258 RIILPYDSV

-275 PFTLDAEDAAD
+275 PFALDAEDAAD

-298 VNHNAKGGTMT
+298 VNHSPKNGTMILNFT
-309 LYFVAPTLEAIES
+309 APTLEAIDS
-322 GAAVSDGVVKFM
+322 GAAVNSGVVKLM

-340 SSAIASIKVSTNPAK
+340 ASAIASIKVSTNPAK
-355 VYFSLKGVHVE
+355 VYFTLEGVHVE
-366 AGYGANFIICGLTTA
+366 VGYGANYVLCGIIPA
-381 SGYDV
+381 SDYKMSSVLGWCN
-386 SKCVNYC
+386 STLEG
-393 NTVIS
+393 NTVS
-398 GGTSTNAHQLSFME
+398 YVQQLSFME
-412 ETSAYIAFTTLRSST
+412 DTSAYIKYTDMRT
-427 MKVGDEYTFWYTVP
+427 MKVGTEYIFWYTVP
-441 RTNEEGDLYVSETE
+441 RTNEDGDLYLTEAE

-464 SVNFQ
+464 SVKFQ
-469 VNTASF
+469 VVTPSF
-475 FDVDVKFTVKSSANY
+475 FDVDVKFTTQNSANY
-490 MLGYAKADEFDA
+490 MLGYAKASEFDA
-502 EYIANYYTEHPDYLA
+502 AYIAEYYTEHPDYLA
-517 ATHQNMEYTG
+517 ATHENMEYTG

-548 FLAENSKHVYL
+548 YIAENSKHVYL
-559 TENVISWNFSTK
+559 EDNVVAWTFSTS
-571 DYTRDGTMEVNVV
+571 DYTRDGSMEVSVI

-595 MTLNTAEDPIMM
+595 MTLNTAEPHIMM
-607 FYNAMPSYMASAY
+607 FYTAMPSYMASAY
-620 PTDEYVIDMLLEEGT
+620 PTDDYVIDMLLEEGT
-635 KVKSN
+635 MVKSN
-640 EAVVAR
+640 DDVVAR
-646 YAGVQPGT
+646 YSGVEPGT

-661 AVDAQGK
+661 AVDAEGK

-680 EIAYNSIAL
+680 QIVYNDLAL

-700 TLIRLNA
+700 TLIRLTC
-707 EGADHYAY
+707 EGAQSYAY
-715 ILCKTSDAA
+715 ILCKTSDSV

-743 MDASDVCKTTD
+743 MDASDVHKTTD
-754 SRYTLVDGCIALSG
+754 SRYELVDGCIALSG
-768 LDMDV
+768 LEMDV
-773 EYVAVIMAVDAEGV
+773 EYVVVVMAVDAEGL
-787 CSEAASCYFKPI
+787 CSAAASCYFKPI

-805 VYRTEAQWAETKP
+805 VYRTEAQWEESKP

-852 FRSNLIN
+852 FRSNLVN

-897 GIYLREWVEWEDLD
+897 GIYLREWIEWEDTD

-916 EEVYHSEERDAPY
+916 EEVYHCEERDAPY

-935 SKDSTFI
+935 SKDNTFI

>member
-1 MNMREIDDFIWSSK
+1 MRKVLRNIKSTLVMLAAIAGVTI
-15 FLSLHLA
+15 LS
-22 DIMYIGTRTKG
+22 
-33 DIKQLFNNITMK
+33 
-45 RFFTNVKAVVATV
+45 
-58 LMTAVVSSSMV
+58 V
-69 SCQYDDGPLWEEIN
+69 SCQYDDTAIWEKFDEIE
-83 NMKQEIADLRQQL
+83 KELADIRQQL
-96 ENELNAIKDMVNGL
+96 ETELNAIKDMVNGL
-110 VTITDVKQQQDGSKQ
+110 VTVTDVKQQQDGSKQ
-125 IILSDGTKIN
+125 IVLSDGTKIN
-135 VYPKGDTVPTGLMTT
+135 VYPKGDEVPAGLVTT
-150 TVVDGVLCWAQFDGL
+150 TVVDGVLVWAQFDGL

-179 VADATPMTQV
+179 VAEIAPMTQV
-189 TDGIIEVSFDNGA
+189 VDGVIEVSFDNGA

-215 SIIKDVKVIYSD
+215 SIIKDVRVVYSD
-227 WRTDEDGNKVALY
+227 WRTDEDGNKLALY
-240 CLITLADGTEV
+240 CLITLADGSEV

-275 PFTLDAEDAAD
+275 PFALDAEDAAD

-298 VNHNAKGGTMT
+298 VNHSAKNGTMT

-322 GAAVSDGVVKFM
+322 GAAVASGVVKLM

-355 VYFSLKGVHVE
+355 VYFTLDGVHIE
-366 AGYGANFIICGLTTA
+366 AGYGANYVLCGIIPAT
-381 SGYDV
+381 DF
-386 SKCVNYC
+386 KM
-393 NTVIS
+393 NTVMNWCTQTLA
-398 GGTSTNAHQLSFME
+398 GTTVSYVSQVSFME
-412 ETSAYIAFTTLRSST
+412 DTSVYLTYEELRSQG
-427 MKVGDEYTFWYTVP
+427 MKVGTDYIFWYTVP
-441 RTNEEGDLYVSETE
+441 RTNEDGDLYLTETE

-464 SVNFQ
+464 SVAFQ
-469 VNTASF
+469 MTNASF
-475 FDVDVKFTVKSSANY
+475 FDVDVKLTVKNSANY

-502 EYIANYYTEHPDYLA
+502 AYIAQYYTEHPDYLT
-517 ATHQNMEYTG
+517 ATRENMEYEG

-559 TENVISWNFSTK
+559 KDNVLSWRFSTQ
-571 DYTRDGTMEVNVV
+571 DYTRDGSMEVSVI

-595 MTLNTAEDPIMM
+595 MTLNTAEDHIMM
-607 FYNAMPSYMASAY
+607 FYTAMPSYMASAY
-620 PTDEYVIDMLLEEGT
+620 PTDDYVIDMLLEEGT

-661 AVDAQGK
+661 AVDAEGK

-680 EIAYNSIAL
+680 EIVYNDIEL

-707 EGADHYAY
+707 EGAESYAY
-715 ILCKTSDAA
+715 ILCKTSDSQ

-743 MDASDVCKTTD
+743 MSASDVYKTTD
-754 SRYTLVDGCIALSG
+754 SRYALVDGCIALSG
-768 LDMDV
+768 LEMDV
-773 EYVAVIMAVDAEGV
+773 EYVVVVMAVDAEGV
-787 CSEAASCYFKPI
+787 CSAAASCYFKPI

-805 VYRTEAQWAETKP
+805 VYRSEAQWEESKP

-845 KVYTAAI
+845 KIYTAAI
-852 FRSNLIN
+852 FRSNLVN

-897 GIYLREWVEWEDLD
+897 GIYLREWIEWEDID
-911 GDNYL
+911 GDNYI
-916 EEVYHSEERDAPY
+916 EEVYHCEERDAPY

-935 SKDSTFI
+935 SKDNTFI

-951 NFCEPFAVDPMTGEE
+951 NFCEPFAIDPMTGEE

>member
-1 MNMREIDDFIWSSK
+1 
-15 FLSLHLA
+15 
-22 DIMYIGTRTKG
+22 
-33 DIKQLFNNITMK
+33 MK
-45 RFFTNVKAVVATV
+45 KVFSNLKSALVMLTAIAGVAIF
-58 LMTAVVSSSMV
+58 AQ
-69 SCQYDDGPLWEEIN
+69 SCQYDDEWIHDEFGNIR
-83 NMKQEIADLRQQL
+83 QEIADLREQL

-125 IILSDGTKIN
+125 IVLSDGTKIN
-135 VYPKGDTVPTGLMTT
+135 VYPKGDNVPVGLVTT

-179 VADATPMTQV
+179 VADATPKTQV
-189 TDGIIEVSFDNGA
+189 VDGVIEVSFDGGA
-202 TWIQTGYTESVAD
+202 TWVKTGYDASVAD
-215 SIIKDVKVIYSD
+215 SIIADVEVVYSD
-227 WRTDEDGNKVALY
+227 WRTDEDGNKLALY
-240 CLITLADGTEV
+240 CKVTLADGSV
-251 KVGMQNG
+251 IKVGMQNG
-258 RIILPYDSI
+258 RIILPYDSV

-275 PFTLDAEDAAD
+275 PFALDAEDAAD

-298 VNHNAKGGTMT
+298 VNHSPKNGTMILNFT
-309 LYFVAPTLEAIES
+309 APTLEAIDS
-322 GAAVSDGVVKFM
+322 GAAVNSGVVKLM

-340 SSAIASIKVSTNPAK
+340 ASAIASIKVSTNPAK
-355 VYFSLKGVHVE
+355 VYFTLDGVHVE
-366 AGYGANFIICGLTTA
+366 VGYGANYVLCGIIPA
-381 SGYDV
+381 SDYKMSSVLGWCN
-386 SKCVNYC
+386 STLEG
-393 NTVIS
+393 NTVS
-398 GGTSTNAHQLSFME
+398 YVQQLSFME
-412 ETSAYIAFTTLRSST
+412 DTSAYIAYKDMRT
-427 MKVGDEYTFWYTVP
+427 MKVGTEYIFWYTVP
-441 RTNEEGDLYVSETE
+441 RTNEDGDLYLTEAE

-464 SVNFQ
+464 SVKFQ
-469 VNTASF
+469 VVTPSF
-475 FDVDVKFTVKSSANY
+475 FDVDVKFSTQNSANY
-490 MLGYAKADEFDA
+490 MLGYAKASEFDA
-502 EYIANYYTEHPDYLA
+502 AYIAEYYTEHPDYLA
-517 ATHQNMEYTG
+517 ATHENMEYTG

-548 FLAENSKHVYL
+548 YIAENSKHVYL
-559 TENVISWNFSTK
+559 EDNVVAWTFSTS
-571 DYTRDGTMEVNVV
+571 DYTRDGSMEVSVI

-595 MTLNTAEDPIMM
+595 MTLNTVEPHIMM
-607 FYNAMPSYMASAY
+607 FYTAMPSYMASAY

-635 KVKSN
+635 MVKSN
-640 EAVVAR
+640 DDVVAR
-646 YAGVQPGT
+646 YSGVEPGT

-661 AVDAQGK
+661 AVDAEGK

-680 EIAYNSIAL
+680 QIVYNDLEL

-700 TLIRLNA
+700 TLIRLTC
-707 EGADHYAY
+707 EGAQSYAY
-715 ILCKTSDAA
+715 ILCKTSDSV

-743 MDASDVCKTTD
+743 MDATDVHKTTD
-754 SRYTLVDGCIALSG
+754 SRYELVDGCIALSG

-787 CSEAASCYFKPI
+787 TSAAASCYSKPI

-805 VYRTEAQWAETKP
+805 VYRTEAQWEESKP

-840 PAPHT
+840 PSPHT

-897 GIYLREWVEWEDLD
+897 GIYLREWIEWEDTD

-916 EEVYHSEERDAPY
+916 EEVYHCEERDAPY

-935 SKDSTFI
+935 SKDNTFI